1 MKGRNKM
8 KIYLTDAREIRDL
21 DTDEIL
27 FACGTKAFIM
37 TPTWMRI
44 R

>member
-1 MKGRNKM
+1 M

-21 DTDEIL
+21 DTDEDFI
-27 FACGTKAFIM
+27 CMWTKAFIM